1 MAISARRAISPNSL
15 RRRVAESAD
24 LAMAPPARLIASDGK
39 QILGNH
45 TPAHVALK
53 SRRSFVGGS
62 PHRKRM
68 LQGADG
74 SFTAGPPAQGSPEPA
89 LLLLLGPLGREAS
102 ARRQR
107 HFLHSKLL
115 RLPFVFGG
123 KKTSVG
129 GSHLR
134 RSSEARLLLLEGR
147 HPGGGIVRVAGQNL
161 VTAHDAVF
169 HLVNPHQPTKLVGL
183 VRFPFAN
190 DFAMRFE
197 QTQHFAFQVTVSTPH
212 SFLGL
217 RNHLLDQRE
226 KVPQLADLC
235 FYPQELAHYFQPSLP
250 PSLHHFAGLSH
261 HAAGQRSEE
270 RRV

>member
-1 MAISARRAISPNSL
+1 MVASQPARQRRARRNQRCFCCLARWAE
-15 RRRVAESAD
+15 RRPRAGSATFFT
-24 LAMAPPARLIASDGK
+24 PSSCAS
-39 QILGNH
+39 
-45 TPAHVALK
+45 
-53 SRRSFVGGS
+53 RSFLV
-62 PHRKRM
+62 
-68 LQGADG
+68 
-74 SFTAGPPAQGSPEPA
+74 
-89 LLLLLGPLGREAS
+89 
-102 ARRQR
+102 
-107 HFLHSKLL
+107 
-115 RLPFVFGG
+115 G

-190 DFAMRFE
+190 DFGVRFE
-197 QTQHFAFQVTVSTPH
+197 QAQHFAFHVTVSTPH

-217 RNHLLDQRE
+217 RDYLLDQRE

-261 HAAGQRSEE
+261 HASGQLH
-270 RRV
+270 